1 MKSRSRSRR
10 IKRSKRSRS
19 QKLRLSLAETTS
31 KYTNRPSPPYKA
43 NEYCGETMKGN
54 DGEMYLSKKVSGG
67 VCRWVPV
74 DRKRSG
80 SPRRGSSKGSHK
92 KDRSSF
98 SGKKYKTLDNG
109 GEPFLVTINGN
120 DVEVTINEK
129 EDPKY
134 GKKVYSVK
142 AEKIFVGDPKPFF
155 FDDYYNWK
163 KGTSVLLKIGPEQ
176 YVFIGDTIY
185 KFSVEKGDT
194 IVKYYTPT
202 GSSAVPYPYAVGKNN
217 TYLMT
222 SDKDIIPHE
231 LYNPKEEE
239 PYSFFWSLS
248 KKDRKRYKQIKTK
261 EIYKRLY

>member
-1 MKSRSRSRR
+1 MKSRSISRR
-10 IKRSKRSRS
+10 VKRSKRSRS
-19 QKLRLSLAETTS
+19 RKLTRSRVSLAETTS
-31 KYTNRPSPPYKA
+31 KYTSRPSPPYKA
-43 NEYCGETMKGN
+43 NEHCGETMKGN

-74 DRKRSG
+74 DGKRS
-80 SPRRGSSKGSHK
+80 RSSKGSRK
-92 KDRSSF
+92 GSGSSF

-142 AEKIFVGDPKPFF
+142 AEKIFVGDPKPPF
-155 FDDYYNWK
+155 FDDYYTWK

-202 GSSAVPYPYAVGKNN
+202 GSCAVPYPYAVGKNN

-222 SDKDIIPHE
+222 SDKDIIPHD

-248 KKDRKRYKQIKTK
+248 KKDRKRYKPIKSK